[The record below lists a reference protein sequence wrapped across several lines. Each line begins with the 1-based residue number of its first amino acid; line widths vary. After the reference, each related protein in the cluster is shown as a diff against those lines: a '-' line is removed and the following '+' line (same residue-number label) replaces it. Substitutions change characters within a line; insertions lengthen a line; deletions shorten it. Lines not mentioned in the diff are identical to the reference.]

1 LEVYYVKYPEGK
13 RSLLCHPT
21 IIYRAEADGVNRVIE
36 VSINPFT
43 RKLYYHVCK
52 DNLEPLS
59 SEECYKDFDRTSP
72 HESMRKA
79 FERGMDNYSNV
90 IEDAIKVWAKEHGMN
105 GSATLGQIMC
115 NIDVSKIKLK

>member
-1 LEVYYVKYPEGK
+1 MGAKYNK
-13 RSLLCHPT
+13 IKASLLSQ
-21 IIYRAEADGVNRVIE
+21 YADY
-36 VSINPFT
+36 
-43 RKLYYHVCK
+43 KMQK
-52 DNLEPLS
+52 DGFYG
-59 SEECYKDFDRTSP
+59 ECYKDFDRTSP

-115 NIDVSKIKLK
+115 NIDVNKIKLK